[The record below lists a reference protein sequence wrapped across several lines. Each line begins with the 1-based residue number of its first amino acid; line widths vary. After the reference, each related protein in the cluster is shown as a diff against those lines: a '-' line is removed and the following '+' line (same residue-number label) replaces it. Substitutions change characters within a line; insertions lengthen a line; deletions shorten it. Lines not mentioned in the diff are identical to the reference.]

1 MHRKG
6 WAQALAPLEPM
17 LLIKLFLVVE
27 WEASD
32 DVIEENVNHGNAYQG
47 IALQNL

>member
-32 DVIEENVNHGNAYQG
+32 DVIEENVQPTE
-47 IALQNL
+47 LS